1 MKKSILFLFVILA
14 HTMGLG
20 QSKIVK
26 YKRADDYVVT
36 VSKDKVVATKTNKD
50 GSSETITLSTD
61 GMTANHVFE
70 VVYKDKYDR
79 EIRKETYK
87 EDLKFN
93 VKGEIIHLGSKRMRK
108 GKKNRKISIN
118 PKGQLTRLEEH
129 LGGKKWRK
137 FKRNSKGELVDE
149 NDKTIKSSDVKCLE
163 SEYVGDKLKT
173 FRSILSE
180 GKSKWDEANKP
191 KDGAPNIESKLEPF
205 LGLNKEK
212 LEQYKISWKQ
222 ATDISCSDLSF
233 KPVGSLLNESE
244 VEDEGEDDFFFR
256 GRIGLALGAEGDFF
270 AFTYTAAV
278 GYDDEVA
285 EGVRF
290 GGELGYTHY
299 VGKETDFGKV
309 DGVGF
314 VPIKARATIDLSE
327 YLNLD
332 GLSASGGLGY
342 AFGTTEGID
351 GGINYDIG
359 IGYRIKEANLKSACQ
374 WDLTFDYDSINIKNG
389 AFNSVAF
396 GIRVSK

>member
-1 MKKSILFLFVILA
+1 
-14 HTMGLG
+14 MGLG
-20 QSKIVK
+20 QSKTVK
-26 YKRADDYVVT
+26 YKRADGYEVT

-61 GMTANHVFE
+61 GLSANHVFE
-70 VVYKDKYDR
+70 VVYKDKYSR

-93 VKGEIIHLGSKRMRK
+93 VKGEITHLGSKRMRK

-137 FKRNSKGELVDE
+137 YKRNSKGQLVDD
-149 NDKTIKSSDVKCLE
+149 NDKTIESSDVKCLE
-163 SEYVGDKLKT
+163 SEYVGGKLKT

-191 KDGAPNIESKLEPF
+191 KDEDASTQDDGPIQF
-205 LGLNKEK
+205 GLSPEK
-212 LEQYKISWKQ
+212 LAKYRE
-222 ATDISCSDLSF
+222 ATKELYETVCSDAPRF
-233 KPVGSLLNESE
+233 AE
-244 VEDEGEDDFFFR
+244 EGVSEDDFFFR

-285 EGVRF
+285 EGIRF

-374 WDLTFDYDSINIKNG
+374 WDLTFDYDSINIQNG